1 MQDDI
6 SGWNDWSAAFQ
17 AIPELNSP
25 SELHGLMTGM
35 LCVLQAP
42 SAEQWQLVLAQLG
55 FEPLDTQPL
64 QLLTEEAEDLAHA
77 LADAELDY
85 MPLLPDDEHPLS
97 ERATALGDW
106 CSGLLLGFG
115 LAGGAVRSDEAE
127 LLADVQRIAAM
138 AFDEDD
144 DDEDGE
150 ISYADL
156 VEFVRLIP
164 LSLSTGRDKI
174 SAQKTALLANVD
186 SANLDS
192 ASTQPFNLDASS
204 PPSQPFADVV
214 EMFQPERPS

>member
-6 SGWNDWSAAFQ
+6 SGWSDWSGAFRE
-17 AIPELNSP
+17 IPELNSP

-35 LCVLQAP
+35 LCVAQAP
-42 SAEQWQLVLAQLG
+42 TAEQWQAVLAQLG
-55 FEPLDTQPL
+55 FERLEEQPL

-97 ERATALGDW
+97 ERVTALSDW

-115 LAGGAVRSDEAE
+115 LAGGAVRTDEAE
-127 LLADVQRIAAM
+127 LLADVQQIATIR
-138 AFDEDD
+138 FEDDD

-164 LSLSTGRDKI
+164 LSLATGRDKI
-174 SAQKTALLANVD
+174 SLQQSALLAGGT
-186 SANLDS
+186 AATL
-192 ASTQPFNLDASS
+192 QPFNLDESS
-204 PPSQPFADVV
+204 PPSEPFADVV

>member
-6 SGWNDWSAAFQ
+6 SGWNDWSGAFRE
-17 AIPELNSP
+17 IPELNSP

-35 LCVLQAP
+35 LCVAQAP
-42 SAEQWQLVLAQLG
+42 TPEQWQAVLAQLG
-55 FEPLDTQPL
+55 FEPLEEQPL

-97 ERATALGDW
+97 ERVTALSDW

-115 LAGGAVRSDEAE
+115 LAGGVVRTDEAE
-127 LLADVQRIAAM
+127 LLADVQRVATIS
-138 AFDEDD
+138 FEEDD

-156 VEFVRLIP
+156 VEFVRFIP
-164 LSLSTGRDKI
+164 LSLSTGRDK
-174 SAQKTALLANVD
+174 AALQNTALLAGVEP
-186 SANLDS
+186 AHV
-192 ASTQPFNLDASS
+192 QPFSADEATRSS
-204 PPSQPFADVV
+204 DPFASVV

>member
-6 SGWNDWSAAFQ
+6 SGWNDWNGAFR

-35 LCVLQAP
+35 LCVAQAP
-42 SAEQWQLVLAQLG
+42 TSEQWQAVLAQLG
-55 FEPLDTQPL
+55 FQPLEEQPL

-77 LADAELDY
+77 LADATLDY

-115 LAGGAVRSDEAE
+115 LAGGAVRRDEAE
-127 LLADVQRIAAM
+127 LLADVQQIATIS
-138 AFDEDD
+138 FEEEDD
-144 DDEDGE
+144 DEEGE

-164 LSLSTGRDKI
+164 LSLATGREKI
-174 SAQKTALLANVD
+174 LLQQSALLAQPAP
-186 SANLDS
+186 SALPV
-192 ASTQPFNLDASS
+192 QPFSEADASRLS
-204 PPSQPFADVV
+204 DPFASVV
-214 EMFQPERPS
+214 EMFQPDRPS

>member
-6 SGWNDWSAAFQ
+6 SGWSDWSGAFRE
-17 AIPELNSP
+17 IPELNSP

-35 LCVLQAP
+35 LCVAQAP
-42 SAEQWQLVLAQLG
+42 TAEQWQAVLAQLG
-55 FEPLDTQPL
+55 FDRLEEQPL

-97 ERATALGDW
+97 ERVTALSDW

-115 LAGGAVRSDEAE
+115 LAGGAVRTDEAE
-127 LLADVQRIAAM
+127 LLADVQQIATIR
-138 AFDEDD
+138 FEDD
-144 DDEDGE
+144 DEDEDGE

-164 LSLSTGRDKI
+164 LSLATGRDKI
-174 SAQKTALLANVD
+174 SLQQSALLAGD
-186 SANLDS
+186 TAAAL
-192 ASTQPFNLDASS
+192 QPFNLDESS
-204 PPSQPFADVV
+204 PASEPFADVV

>member
-6 SGWNDWSAAFQ
+6 SGWNDWSAAFE

-25 SELHGLMTGM
+25 SELQGLMTGM
-35 LCVLQAP
+35 LCVTQAP
-42 SAEQWQLVLAQLG
+42 TAEQWQLVLAQLG
-55 FEPLDTQPL
+55 FERLDDAAL

-77 LADAELDY
+77 LSDAEMDY

-97 ERATALGDW
+97 ERVASLSDW

-115 LAGGAVRSDEAE
+115 LAGGAVRPDEAE
-127 LLADVQRIAAM
+127 LLADVQQIATI
-138 AFDEDD
+138 AFDDGD

-156 VEFVRLIP
+156 VEFVRFIP
-164 LSLSTGRDKI
+164 LSLATGRDKI
-174 SAQKTALLANVD
+174 APQKTALLA
-186 SANLDS
+186 SAG
-192 ASTQPFNLDASS
+192 ATAAI
-204 PPSQPFADVV
+204 QPFADDASEQVSEPFLGVV

>member
-1 MQDDI
+1 MQDEI
-6 SGWNDWSAAFQ
+6 SGWNDWSGAFQ

-25 SELHGLMTGM
+25 SELYGLMTGM
-35 LCVLQAP
+35 LCVTQAP
-42 SAEQWQLVLAQLG
+42 TPEQWQVVLAQLG
-55 FEPLDTQPL
+55 FEPLEDAAL

-97 ERATALGDW
+97 ERVGALSDW

-115 LAGGAVRSDEAE
+115 LAGGAVRPDEAE
-127 LLADVQRIAAM
+127 LLADVQQIATI
-138 AFDEDD
+138 AFDDGD

-164 LSLSTGRDKI
+164 LSLATGRDKI
-174 SAQKTALLANVD
+174 ALQKTALLADVEPV
-186 SANLDS
+186 AV
-192 ASTQPFNLDASS
+192 TQPFAADDSEQSS
-204 PPSQPFADVV
+204 APFLDVV

>member
-6 SGWNDWSAAFQ
+6 SGWNDWNGAFR

-35 LCVLQAP
+35 LCVAQAP
-42 SAEQWQLVLAQLG
+42 TPEQWQTVLAQLG
-55 FEPLDTQPL
+55 FEPLDDIPL
-64 QLLTEEAEDLAHA
+64 QLLTEEADDLAHA

-97 ERATALGDW
+97 ERVTALSDW
-106 CSGLLLGFG
+106 CSGMLLGFG
-115 LAGGAVRSDEAE
+115 LAGGAVRTDEAE
-127 LLADVQRIAAM
+127 LLADVQQIATIS
-138 AFDEDD
+138 FEDAD

-150 ISYADL
+150 VGYADL

-174 SAQKTALLANVD
+174 SLQKTALLAATESAAVLPFNVD
-186 SANLDS
+186 ESSALSD
-192 ASTQPFNLDASS
+192 
-204 PPSQPFADVV
+204 PFAGVV
-214 EMFQPERPS
+214 DMFKPERPS

>member
-6 SGWNDWSAAFQ
+6 SGWNDWSGAFH

-35 LCVLQAP
+35 LCVAQAP
-42 SAEQWQLVLAQLG
+42 TAEQWQNVLAQLG
-55 FEPLDTQPL
+55 FEPLAEQPL

-97 ERATALGDW
+97 ERVEALSDW

-115 LAGGAVRSDEAE
+115 LAGGAVRADEAE
-127 LLADVQRIAAM
+127 LLSDVQQIATIN
-138 AFDEDD
+138 FDGESD

-164 LSLSTGRDKI
+164 LSLSTGRPKV
-174 SAQKTALLANVD
+174 SLQKSALLANTVP
-186 SANLDS
+186 AAGVQPFS
-192 ASTQPFNLDASS
+192 ASEQSRVSEPFL
-204 PPSQPFADVV
+204 DVV

>member
-6 SGWNDWSAAFQ
+6 SGWSDWSGAFRE
-17 AIPELNSP
+17 IPELNSP

-35 LCVLQAP
+35 LCVAQAP
-42 SAEQWQLVLAQLG
+42 TAEQWQAVLAQLG
-55 FEPLDTQPL
+55 FERLEEQPL

-97 ERATALGDW
+97 ERVTALSDW

-115 LAGGAVRSDEAE
+115 LAGGAVRTDEAE
-127 LLADVQRIAAM
+127 LLADVQQIATIG
-138 AFDEDD
+138 FEDD
-144 DDEDGE
+144 DEDEDGE

-164 LSLSTGRDKI
+164 LSLATGRDKI
-174 SAQKTALLANVD
+174 SLQQSALLAGD
-186 SANLDS
+186 TAAAL
-192 ASTQPFNLDASS
+192 QPFNLDESS
-204 PPSQPFADVV
+204 PPSEPFADVV

>member
-6 SGWNDWSAAFQ
+6 SGWSDWSGAFRE
-17 AIPELNSP
+17 IPELNSP

-35 LCVLQAP
+35 LCVAQAP
-42 SAEQWQLVLAQLG
+42 TAEQWQAVLAQLG
-55 FEPLDTQPL
+55 FEPLEEQPL

-97 ERATALGDW
+97 ERVTALSDW

-115 LAGGAVRSDEAE
+115 LAGGAVRTDEAE
-127 LLADVQRIAAM
+127 LLADVQQIATIG
-138 AFDEDD
+138 FEDD
-144 DDEDGE
+144 DEDEDGE

-164 LSLSTGRDKI
+164 LSLATGRDKI
-174 SAQKTALLANVD
+174 SLQKSALLAGGT
-186 SANLDS
+186 AATL
-192 ASTQPFNLDASS
+192 QPFNLDESS
-204 PPSQPFADVV
+204 PPSEPVADVV